1 MEYQTKCKIYKEKDM
16 NYKYIEL
23 EIKDYIATVT
33 LAREKSLNAL
43 SLAFATEIA
52 NVFEELAA
60 KDEVRAVIL
69 KSKARIFCAGLD
81 LKDAAGGFTG
91 TARGPFDM
99 IKKSQPLFDCC
110 NAIEECPKPVIA
122 AVHGQCIGG
131 GLHII
136 SACDIRLCTE
146 DASFCLKEPKIGL
159 CADMGALQR
168 LPLVIGQGYAREI
181 AFTVGFFSAAQADKM
196 GLVNHV
202 YADQDA
208 LYAAAREMAVQITE
222 NAPLAIECSKEVL
235 NFSRHTSVSEGMAL
249 AIQKNMFLLTTDDI
263 KEAFVAF
270 MEKRKPGF
278 QGK

>member
-1 MEYQTKCKIYKEKDM
+1 MS
-16 NYKYIEL
+16 YKYIEL
-23 EIKDYIATVT
+23 NVKDHIAEVT
-33 LAREKSLNAL
+33 LARADKLNAL
-43 SLAFATEIA
+43 SLEFATEIA
-52 NVFEELAA
+52 RVFKELAA
-60 KDEVRAVIL
+60 MDDVRAVIL

-91 TARGPFDM
+91 STRAPWDM
-99 IKKSQPLFDCC
+99 IRKSQPLFDCC

-136 SACDIRLCTE
+136 SACDIRLSTE
-146 DASFCLKEPKIGL
+146 DATFCLKEPKIGL

-168 LPLVIGQGYAREI
+168 LPLIVGQGYAREI
-181 AFTVGFFSAAQADKM
+181 AFTVGFFNAARAEKM

-202 YADQDA
+202 CAEQGALFDA
-208 LYAAAREMAVQITE
+208 AWNMAVEIAE
-222 NAPLAIECSKEVL
+222 NAPLAIECTKDVL
-235 NFSRHTSVSEGMAL
+235 NFSRYTSVGEGMAY

-270 MEKRKPGF
+270 IERRKPDF
-278 QGK
+278 KGK

>member
-1 MEYQTKCKIYKEKDM
+1 M

-33 LAREKSLNAL
+33 MAREKSLNAL
-43 SLAFATEIA
+43 SLEFASEIA
-52 NVFEELAA
+52 GVFKELAA

-99 IKKSQPLFDCC
+99 IKKFQPLFDCC

-131 GLHII
+131 GLHMI

-168 LPLVIGQGYAREI
+168 LPLIVGQGYAREI
-181 AFTVGFFSAAQADKM
+181 AFTVNFYNARQAEKM
-196 GLVNHV
+196 GLINHV
-202 YADQDA
+202 CADQSA
-208 LYAAAREMAVQITE
+208 LDAAAREMAVQISE
-222 NAPLAIECSKEVL
+222 NAPLAIECTKEVL
-235 NFSRHTSVSEGMAL
+235 NFSRYTSVSEGMAL
-249 AIQKNMFLLTTDDI
+249 AIQKNMFLLTTDDL
-263 KEAFVAF
+263 KEAFMAF
-270 MEKRKPGF
+270 MEKRPPAFK
-278 QGK
+278 GK

>member
-1 MEYQTKCKIYKEKDM
+1 MT
-16 NYKYIEL
+16 YKYIEL
-23 EIKDYIATVT
+23 DIKDYIATVT
-33 LAREKSLNAL
+33 MAREKSLNAL
-43 SLAFATEIA
+43 SLEFATEIA
-52 NVFEELAA
+52 NVFKELAA
-60 KDEVRAVIL
+60 REEVRAIIL

-91 TARGPFDM
+91 TTRAPWDM
-99 IKKSQPLFDCC
+99 IIKSQPLFDCC

-146 DASFCLKEPKIGL
+146 DATFCLKEPKIGL

-168 LPLVIGQGYAREI
+168 LPLIVGQGYAREI
-181 AFTVGFFSAAQADKM
+181 AFTVGFYNSKQAEKM

-202 YADQDA
+202 YADQSA
-208 LYAAAREMAVQITE
+208 LYEAARQMALEITE
-222 NAPLAIECSKEVL
+222 NAPLAIECTKEVL

-270 MEKRKPGF
+270 MEKRKPDF
-278 QGK
+278 KGK

>member
-1 MEYQTKCKIYKEKDM
+1 M

-43 SLAFATEIA
+43 SLVFATEIA

-122 AVHGQCIGG
+122 AVHGKCIGG

-136 SACDIRLCTE
+136 SACDIRICTE
-146 DASFCLKEPKIGL
+146 DATFCLREPKIGL

-168 LPLVIGQGYAREI
+168 LPLIVGQGYAREI
-181 AFTVGFFSAAQADKM
+181 AFTVADYDARQAEKM

-202 YADQDA
+202 YADRIA
-208 LYAAAREMAVQITE
+208 LDEAARQLALQITE
-222 NAPLAIECSKEVL
+222 NAPLAIECTKEVL
-235 NFSRHTSVSEGMAL
+235 NFSRYTSVSEGMAL

-270 MEKRKPGF
+270 MEKRKPDF

>member
-1 MEYQTKCKIYKEKDM
+1 MTYKF
-16 NYKYIEL
+16 IEL

-33 LAREKSLNAL
+33 MAREKSLNAL
-43 SLAFATEIA
+43 SLEFASEIA
-52 NVFEELAA
+52 AVFKSLGTM
-60 KDEVRAVIL
+60 DDVRAVIL

-91 TARGPFDM
+91 TPRGPFDM
-99 IKKSQPLFDCC
+99 IKRSQPLFDCC

-122 AVHGQCIGG
+122 AIHGQCIGG

-146 DASFCLKEPKIGL
+146 DASFCLKEPQIGL

-168 LPLVIGQGYAREI
+168 LPLVVGQGYAREI
-181 AFTVGFFSAAQADKM
+181 AFTVGFFNAQQADKM

-202 YADQDA
+202 YADQA
-208 LYAAAREMAVQITE
+208 TLYEAARQMAVEITG

-249 AIQKNMFLLTTDDI
+249 AIQKNMFLLTTKDLQ
-263 KEAFVAF
+263 EAFIAF
-270 MEKRKPGF
+270 MEKRTPNFKG
-278 QGK
+278 Q